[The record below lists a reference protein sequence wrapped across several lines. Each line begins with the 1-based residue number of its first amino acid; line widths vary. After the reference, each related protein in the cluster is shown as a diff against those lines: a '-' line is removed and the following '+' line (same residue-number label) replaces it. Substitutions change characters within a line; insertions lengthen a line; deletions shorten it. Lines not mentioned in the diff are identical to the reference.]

1 MLVRMLNYSINFFL
15 IYFPFFALTLSKS
28 LMLPEAMK
36 LLYVKKI
43 FILIQKRFLSFTFK
57 DAGQFISVP
66 SDSNRS
72 IICAKACT
80 NLFHRKLYHNF
91 PFIFVWVFFFGVVYS
106 NVLLYIYIYIYKI
119 VFMLIINIS
128 SFIYVQHYT
137 SMMVLYIR
145 YIWLFSIFIK
155 LSGYAGENPG
165 LKPKSCQSFSICHL
179 NVNSVSPH
187 NFSKVFLL
195 RAQIAIHKFETICI
209 SERFLN
215 SDPAFDDDNLMI

>member
-1 MLVRMLNYSINFFL
+1 
-15 IYFPFFALTLSKS
+15 
-28 LMLPEAMK
+28 
-36 LLYVKKI
+36 
-43 FILIQKRFLSFTFK
+43 
-57 DAGQFISVP
+57 
-66 SDSNRS
+66 
-72 IICAKACT
+72 
-80 NLFHRKLYHNF
+80 
-91 PFIFVWVFFFGVVYS
+91 
-106 NVLLYIYIYIYKI
+106 
-119 VFMLIINIS
+119 MLIINIS

-179 NVNSVSPH
+179 NVNSVSPD

-209 SERFLN
+209 SERFPN
-215 SDPAFDDDNLMI
+215 SDPAFDDDNLMIEGYSNVRSDHPSNPRRDGICIYYEPSLALKILDIEYLQECIVFHINWK

>member
-106 NVLLYIYIYIYKI
+106 NVLLYIYIYIYNGFHANCKHI
-119 VFMLIINIS
+119 
-128 SFIYVQHYT
+128 FIYLRLA
-137 SMMVLYIR
+137 LYM
-145 YIWLFSIFIK
+145 YDGSIYQIYLAFF
-155 LSGYAGENPG
+155 
-165 LKPKSCQSFSICHL
+165 Q
-179 NVNSVSPH
+179 
-187 NFSKVFLL
+187 FLL
-195 RAQIAIHKFETICI
+195 
-209 SERFLN
+209 S
-215 SDPAFDDDNLMI
+215 